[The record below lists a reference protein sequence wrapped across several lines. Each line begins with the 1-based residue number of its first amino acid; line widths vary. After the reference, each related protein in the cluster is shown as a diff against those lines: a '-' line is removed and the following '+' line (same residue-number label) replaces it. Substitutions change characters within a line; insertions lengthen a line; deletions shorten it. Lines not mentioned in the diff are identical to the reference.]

1 MAFLLSTA
9 DHDQVLFK
17 TALLG
22 ADVIATDLAL
32 PVSLARCGVLRYRV
46 GAVRSIFCIILLMY
60 HLLELSVCMVIV
72 GRDFEN
78 SDIWRCL
85 VFRGFALATISLGLL
100 GSRCLFHGCGILL
113 TWIVAQA

>member
-9 DHDQVLFK
+9 HHDQVLFK
-17 TALLG
+17 TALLA
-22 ADVIATDLAL
+22 ADVIATGLAL

-46 GAVRSIFCIILLMY
+46 GVVRSIFCIVLLMY

-72 GRDFEN
+72 GRDFKN

-85 VFRGFALATISLGLL
+85 VLRVFALATIGLDLL